1 MLYNY
6 LCTCLIS
13 ESEDVIY
20 TDSALVDNFFQR
32 EIPNFE
38 EDDDEG
44 RPDNDDEKPMIVQL
58 REGDLTAEEVEEL
71 EKSQGVWILR
81 GLDSVTIF
89 IIDLL
94 YKKSSV

>member
-1 MLYNY
+1 M
-6 LCTCLIS
+6 IS
-13 ESEDVIY
+13 ESEELFTLILHY
-20 TDSALVDNFFQR
+20 LTTFFQR

-38 EDDDEG
+38 DDGDED

-81 GLDSVTIF
+81 GLDNGTIF
-89 IIDLL
+89 IQ
-94 YKKSSV
+94 Y

>member
-1 MLYNY
+1 MLDNY
-6 LCTCLIS
+6 IFTCLIS
-13 ESEDVIY
+13 ESRDAVY
-20 TDSALVDNFFQR
+20 TNSTFKLVDNFFQR

-44 RPDNDDEKPMIVQL
+44 RPDNDDEKPIIVQL

-81 GLDSVTIF
+81 GLNNVSDH
-89 IIDLL
+89 
-94 YKKSSV
+94 Y